1 MLITCPHCGTEHE
14 VPADFM
20 GPSGRKVRCRGCRE
34 IWQAAPTVPESEPD
48 ATSLPTDAP
57 ETATVEV
64 LPPEAAAETALE
76 DAPQDAPQDVPA
88 PRAPRRPTRNRTGAR
103 KAPAVPSRPRMMR
116 AGLTAAALLVAI
128 TLLIALRAPIVRAA
142 PQTARLYAALSMP
155 VNLRGLDL
163 GAFTSHLY
171 TENGARLLVVEGAI
185 TNVTRQPRPVPALRF
200 AVRDAKGAELYV
212 WSAKPDKT
220 ELAAGETLSFRKRLA
235 APPAEGRN
243 VEVRFLDEGEQAEA
257 LMAREGGGKPQS

>member
-1 MLITCPHCGTEHE
+1 MLIICPYCSAEHE
-14 VPADFM
+14 VPDDFS

-34 IWQAAPTVPESEPD
+34 VWQAMPSIPEQEHD
-48 ATSLPTDAP
+48 ALPLQADAP
-57 ETATVEV
+57 PEPAAVEV
-64 LPPEAAAETALE
+64 LPPEAPARTA
-76 DAPQDAPQDVPA
+76 PA
-88 PRAPRRPTRNRTGAR
+88 PRAPRRPTRARGAAGLR
-103 KAPAVPSRPRMMR
+103 KAPATTGRPAMLR
-116 AGLTAAALLVAI
+116 AGVIAGAVLVVVALLV
-128 TLLIALRAPIVRAA
+128 ALRAPIVRAA
-142 PQTARLYAALSMP
+142 PQTARLYAALSIP

-220 ELAAGETLSFRKRLA
+220 EIAAGETLSFRKRLA
-235 APPAEGRN
+235 APPNEGRN
-243 VEVRFLDEGEQAEA
+243 VEVRFLDEGEHAEA
-257 LMAREGGGKPQS
+257 LTAREGGKPPQS

>member
-1 MLITCPHCGTEHE
+1 MLITCPHCGTDHE

-20 GPSGRKVRCRGCRE
+20 APAGRKVRCRGCRE
-34 IWQAAPTVPESEPD
+34 IWLASVTVPESEPD
-48 ATSLPTDAP
+48 ATPLPGDAA
-57 ETATVEV
+57 ETAQGEV
-64 LPPEAAAETALE
+64 LPPEAPAAPPAQ
-76 DAPQDAPQDVPA
+76 DATENAPQDVSP
-88 PRAPRRPTRNRTGAR
+88 PRAPRRRTRNTGNAR
-103 KAPAVPSRPRMMR
+103 KASVTSTRPRVMR
-116 AGLTAAALLVAI
+116 AGLVATAVLVAI

-163 GAFTSHLY
+163 SAFTSHLY

-212 WSAKPDKT
+212 WSAKPDKA

-243 VEVRFLDEGEQAEA
+243 VEVRFLDEREQAEA
-257 LMAREGGGKPQS
+257 LMAREGGARPQS